1 MSCPSRLYKDD
12 GAHRYASTSANVR
25 FLPHNTV
32 HIDAIHMHQYS
43 KRIDFP
49 THPYSIHNMMPS
61 SGKVFPNRCTSLR
74 TAFFCGSW
82 WKAFVKPKTT
92 NSFPVLGSH
101 GNPFLFNVTEKISP
115 LPAPGSRKS
124 ALGRGDTSVFQS
136 ITFPWSSF
144 GLLTFPSRQT
154 QGNALNNR
162 VSK

>member
-1 MSCPSRLYKDD
+1 M
-12 GAHRYASTSANVR
+12 
-25 FLPHNTV
+25 
-32 HIDAIHMHQYS
+32 HI
-43 KRIDFP
+43 
-49 THPYSIHNMMPS
+49 S
-61 SGKVFPNRCTSLR
+61 SNGV
-74 TAFFCGSW
+74 FCGSW

-115 LPAPGSRKS
+115 LPALGSRKS

-162 VSK
+162 VSKCRERFVLPPRPTWKDKSRHQNLPNVSCPFLTFRQEKEYLSTCLNVAMV